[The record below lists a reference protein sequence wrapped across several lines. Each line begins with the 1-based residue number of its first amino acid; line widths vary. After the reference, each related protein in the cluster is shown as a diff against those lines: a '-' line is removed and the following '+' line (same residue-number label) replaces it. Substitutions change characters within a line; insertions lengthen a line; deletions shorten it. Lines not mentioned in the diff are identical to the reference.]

1 MAQTDNTAGQV
12 QPRQEQD
19 LPLPPGMLQRDF
31 GSSGAGQPTTPAK
44 APIQLT
50 AAQTQAVEPVS
61 TPARTADFITSG
73 ATSPI
78 AVEAKPEEAPAAPTG
93 QRAVYDAIGQR
104 MSQLPRI
111 TEADVEAARQ
121 RHKRNAMIGSLGD
134 GLRALSNL
142 YFTTQGAP
150 SSYVPS
156 GIPEREQQR
165 YQRIVNARQAADE
178 ERLRLTMLADNL
190 RRQDEA
196 AASKAGMAEL
206 DRQYKWARVQQISQ
220 RIETDRMNLQLAS
233 ERLQQLIAKGAAQA
247 DIDAATIA
255 LRQAQTN
262 LANSRAALVDV
273 QIQYYPDLATARIGA
288 ANRSNRGR
296 TVTSTYTYDGY
307 GRNLTGKQSSVTI
320 DDGLGDVAPALQ
332 GSNQAPAL
340 QQQK

>member
-1 MAQTDNTAGQV
+1 MAQDNNQGQEL
-12 QPRQEQD
+12 QPTQQSDLLTNRLVARGAINNASSQQAPRLIDQPVDLRQSAS
-19 LPLPPGMLQRDF
+19 
-31 GSSGAGQPTTPAK
+31 SSGDGSK
-44 APIQLT
+44 APSG
-50 AAQTQAVEPVS
+50 VS
-61 TPARTADFITSG
+61 SNDALGMRLLSKQSDVGS
-73 ATSPI
+73 
-78 AVEAKPEEAPAAPTG
+78 G
-93 QRAVYDAIGQR
+93 QRAVYDAIDR
-104 MSQLPRI
+104 RLSQLPQI
-111 TEADVEAARQ
+111 SEADVETARK
-121 RHKRNAMIGSLGD
+121 RHKRNAMVGALGD

-156 GIPEREQQR
+156 GVPEREPER
-165 YQRIVNARQAADE
+165 YQRIVNARQAADD

-196 AASKAGMAEL
+196 AASKAGIAEL

-273 QIQYYPDLATARIGA
+273 QIQYYPRLTDARIGA

-296 TVTSTYTYDGY
+296 TSTRSISYSEGLPVSETTTVTVD
-307 GRNLTGKQSSVTI
+307 N
-320 DDGLGDVAPALQ
+320 GDTDIVMP
-332 GSNQAPAL
+332 
-340 QQQK
+340 

>member
-1 MAQTDNTAGQV
+1 MVQTDNTAGQAR
-12 QPRQEQD
+12 QRQEQD

-31 GSSGAGQPTTPAK
+31 GSAAQPSAPAG

-233 ERLQQLIAKGAAQA
+233 ERLQHLIAKGAAQT

-273 QIQYYPDLATARIGA
+273 QIQYYPRLTDARIGA

-296 TVTSTYTYDGY
+296 TSTRSISYSKGLPVSETTTVTVD
-307 GRNLTGKQSSVTI
+307 N
-320 DDGLGDVAPALQ
+320 GDTDIVMP
-332 GSNQAPAL
+332 
-340 QQQK
+340 

>member
-1 MAQTDNTAGQV
+1 MAQDNNQG
-12 QPRQEQD
+12 QEQ
-19 LPLPPGMLQRDF
+19 
-31 GSSGAGQPTTPAK
+31 QPTQQSDLLTNRLVARGAINNASSQQAPLLIDQPVDLRQSASSSVDGSK
-44 APIQLT
+44 APSG
-50 AAQTQAVEPVS
+50 VS
-61 TPARTADFITSG
+61 SNDALGMRLLSKQSDVGS
-73 ATSPI
+73 
-78 AVEAKPEEAPAAPTG
+78 G
-93 QRAVYDAIGQR
+93 QRAVYDAIDR
-104 MSQLPRI
+104 RLSQLPQI
-111 TEADVEAARQ
+111 SEADVETARK

-156 GIPEREQQR
+156 GVPEREQER
-165 YQRIVNARQAADE
+165 YQRIVNARQAADD

-196 AASKAGMAEL
+196 AASKAGIAEL

-273 QIQYYPDLATARIGA
+273 QIQYYPRLTDARIGA

-296 TVTSTYTYDGY
+296 TSTRSISYSKGLPVSETTTVT
-307 GRNLTGKQSSVTI
+307 L
-320 DDGLGDVAPALQ
+320 DDGLGNVAPALQ

>member
-1 MAQTDNTAGQV
+1 MAQDNNQGQ
-12 QPRQEQD
+12 QQEQPQQSD
-19 LPLPPGMLQRDF
+19 LLTNRLVARGAINNASSQQAPLLIDQPVDLRQSVSSPGD
-31 GSSGAGQPTTPAK
+31 GSK
-44 APIQLT
+44 APSG
-50 AAQTQAVEPVS
+50 VS
-61 TPARTADFITSG
+61 SNDALGMRLLSRQSDASN
-73 ATSPI
+73 
-78 AVEAKPEEAPAAPTG
+78 G
-93 QRAVYDAIGQR
+93 QRAVYDAIDR
-104 MSQLPRI
+104 RLSQLPQI
-111 TEADVEAARQ
+111 SEADVETARK
-121 RHKRNAMIGSLGD
+121 RHKRNAMVGALGD

-156 GIPEREQQR
+156 GVPEREQER
-165 YQRIVNARQAADE
+165 YQRIVNARQAADD

-196 AASKAGMAEL
+196 AASKAGIAEL

-220 RIETDRMNLQLAS
+220 RIETDRMNLQLAA
-233 ERLQQLIAKGAAQA
+233 ERLQQLQQKGASEAE
-247 DIDAATIA
+247 INAATIA

-273 QIQYYPDLATARIGA
+273 QIQYYPRLTDARIGA

-296 TVTSTYTYDGY
+296 TSTSNYTYDPY
-307 GRNLTGKQSSVTI
+307 GNNMTGKTTTVTV

>member
-12 QPRQEQD
+12 RQRQEQD

-31 GSSGAGQPTTPAK
+31 GSSGAGQPSTPAK

-50 AAQTQAVEPVS
+50 AAQTQMVEPVS

-78 AVEAKPEEAPAAPTG
+78 AVEAKPEEVPAAPTG

-206 DRQYKWARVQQISQ
+206 DRQYKWVRVQQISQ
-220 RIETDRMNLQLAS
+220 RIETDRMALEFS
-233 ERLQQLIAKGAAQA
+233 RERLQQLREKGASQA
-247 DIDAATIA
+247 ELDAATIA
-255 LRQAQTN
+255 YRQAQTN
-262 LANSRAALVDV
+262 LANSRAALVD
-273 QIQYYPDLATARIGA
+273 IQREYYPGLAQARTGA
-288 ANRSNRGR
+288 ANRSNQGY
-296 TVTSTYTYDGY
+296 TSTEDITYDAY
-307 GRNLTGKQSSVTI
+307 GRPKQTTRTRTNNITGTSEVMPGI
-320 DDGLGDVAPALQ
+320 NGGGAMPGV
-332 GSNQAPAL
+332 
-340 QQQK
+340 